1 MSNKFEDIAFE
12 NMKTF
17 GVSNDRIQLV
27 PFRDFRWEESVFE
40 KIMIDFGQRNN
51 VNISGNI

>member
-51 VNISGNI
+51 INISGNI